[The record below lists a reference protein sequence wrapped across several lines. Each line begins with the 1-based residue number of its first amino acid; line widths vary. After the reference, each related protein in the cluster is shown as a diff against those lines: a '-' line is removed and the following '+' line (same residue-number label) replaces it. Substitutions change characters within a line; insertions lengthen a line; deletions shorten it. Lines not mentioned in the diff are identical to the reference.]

1 MDFSDDHHPYIY
13 RETGTAKY
21 DVVTIINLA
30 TMIMMVMMMMT
41 IGKDLLLLL
50 LLLNDDCLQLLAWHF
65 AGASK
70 SDDYTIMV
78 MRMIVSS

>member
-1 MDFSDDHHPYIY
+1 MLN
-13 RETGTAKY
+13 RETGIAKY

-30 TMIMMVMMMMT
+30 TMIMMVVT
-41 IGKDLLLLL
+41 IGKDLLL
-50 LLLNDDCLQLLAWHF
+50 LLLNDDCLQLLAWHL

-70 SDDYTIMV
+70 SGDYTIMV